1 MELRHLRYFVRAAE
15 LLHFTRA
22 AESLYVSQPTLS
34 SHIQQ
39 LEEELGSPLFDRLGR
54 RVRLTEAGQLLLDHA
69 RNAIREVELGKERIA
84 ELLGLLRGT
93 LRVGTTQ
100 VFSHYLVPISL
111 AAYIAAYPDIHVLVQ
126 WGTSPEV
133 ERSVLAGTVD
143 LGLAFL
149 PPDSD
154 EIEYEVL
161 LSDEVVLVV
170 SNKHPLAAREAV
182 SVSELGGLPL
192 VLLSTGLSTRRLV
205 DTRFAKEN
213 ISPNILLETNDIPAV
228 LTIAETGSAG
238 TFVSRRLVV
247 SHPDLH
253 PLSLSPSLVRSAG
266 ILRRK
271 GIHLSAA
278 ARAFLEVIKVHCQ
291 NIELRGG
298 S

>member
-39 LEEELGSPLFDRLGR
+39 LEEELGCPLFDRLGR

-69 RNAIREVELGKERIA
+69 RNAIREVELSKERIA
-84 ELLGLLRGT
+84 ELHGLLRGT
-93 LRVGTTQ
+93 LRVGTTH
-100 VFSHYLVPISL
+100 VFSQYLIPISL
-111 AAYIAAYPDIHVLVQ
+111 AAYIAAYPNIHVLVQ
-126 WGTSPEV
+126 WCSSPEL
-133 ERSVLAGTVD
+133 ERSVLTGTVD

-149 PPDSD
+149 PPESD

-170 SNKHPLAAREAV
+170 SNQHPLAARAAV
-182 SVSELGGLPL
+182 SISELGDLPL
-192 VLLSTGLSTRRLV
+192 VLLSAGLNTRRLV
-205 DTRFAKEN
+205 DVRFAKEN
-213 ISPNILLETNDIPAV
+213 ISPKILLEMNDIPAL
-228 LTIAETGSAG
+228 LTIAETGNAG

-247 SHPDLH
+247 AHPDLH
-253 PLSLSPSLVRSAG
+253 PISLRPKLVRSAG

-271 GIHLSAA
+271 GVHLSPA
-278 ARAFLEVIKVHCQ
+278 ARAFLEVIKVQCQ
-291 NIELRGG
+291 NI
-298 S
+298 